1 MTRDE
6 IMHLVNECA
15 PRYESWGCEA
25 HFQNFAHQLIQIER
39 EACAKEVEDWL
50 HGEWHLQGVVAAAR
64 IRARA
69 QRDV

>member
-15 PRYESWGCEA
+15 PLYQPWGIEA
-25 HFQNFAHQLIQIER
+25 HFQLFAQRLLEIER

-50 HGEWHLQGVVAAAR
+50 HGKWHLQGVVAAAR
-64 IRARA
+64 IRARGGE
-69 QRDV
+69 

>member
-6 IMHLVNECA
+6 IMALVNETA

-25 HFQNFAHQLIQIER
+25 HFQNFARRLLLIER

-50 HGEWHLQGVVAAAR
+50 HGDWHLQGVVAAAR
-64 IRARA
+64 IRGRGKH
-69 QRDV
+69 V